1 MQRKFWNLLKFSF
14 SLTTILCANAAFS
27 DYAEPWQMTLSKAAT
42 PIMEKIH
49 SLYHF
54 MVFILMIVV
63 VIVAALLSY
72 TLIKFNAR
80 SNPTPQKFYDNTL
93 LEVIWTLI
101 PVILLIAIAV
111 PTFKMIY
118 YANISP
124 EADLTLKVVGRQWYW
139 TYEYPDNGGI
149 KFDSYMIQDQDL
161 KPGQLRLL
169 DVDNRAFL
177 PAGTTIRIQVTGGD
191 VIHSFTVPSFGIKI
205 DAVPGRVNE
214 TWIKVDQPGVYYG
227 QCSELCGVGHAFM
240 PIAIE
245 IIPKEE
251 FENWITQAKIKYAT
265 NNTIINRY
273 VRN

>member
-1 MQRKFWNLLKFSF
+1 MQRKFENFLKFSF
-14 SLTTILCANAAFS
+14 SLAVIFCSNTAFS
-27 DYAEPWQMTLSKAAT
+27 DYAKPWQMTLAKAAT
-42 PIMEKIH
+42 PVMEKIH

-54 MVFILMIVV
+54 MIFILTMVV
-63 VIVAALLSY
+63 VIVVALLTY
-72 TLIKFNAR
+72 TLLKFNAKA
-80 SNPTPQKFYDNTL
+80 NPTPQKFYDNTA
-93 LEVIWTLI
+93 LEITWTLI

-111 PTFKMIY
+111 PTFQMIY

-177 PAGTTIRIQVTGGD
+177 PASTTIRIQVTGGD
-191 VIHSFTVPSFGIKI
+191 VIHSFAVPSFGIKV

-245 IIPKEE
+245 IVPKEE
-251 FENWITQAKIKYAT
+251 FQNWLTQAKIKYA
-265 NNTIINRY
+265 NTINRTQY

>member
-1 MQRKFWNLLKFSF
+1 MQRKFWNFLKFSF
-14 SLTTILCANAAFS
+14 SLAVIFCSNAAFS
-27 DYAEPWQMTLSKAAT
+27 DYAKPWQMTLAKAAT
-42 PIMEKIH
+42 PVMEKIH

-54 MVFILMIVV
+54 MIFILTMVV
-63 VIVAALLSY
+63 VIVAALLTY
-72 TLIKFNAR
+72 TLLRFNAKA
-80 SNPTPQKFYDNTL
+80 NPTPQKFYDNTP
-93 LEVIWTLI
+93 LEIAWTLI
-101 PVILLIAIAV
+101 PVILLITIAV
-111 PTFKMIY
+111 PTFQMIY

-191 VIHSFTVPSFGIKI
+191 VIHSFAVPSFGVKI

-245 IIPKEE
+245 IVPKEE
-251 FENWITQAKIKYAT
+251 FQNWLTQAKIKYA
-265 NNTIINRY
+265 NTINSTQY